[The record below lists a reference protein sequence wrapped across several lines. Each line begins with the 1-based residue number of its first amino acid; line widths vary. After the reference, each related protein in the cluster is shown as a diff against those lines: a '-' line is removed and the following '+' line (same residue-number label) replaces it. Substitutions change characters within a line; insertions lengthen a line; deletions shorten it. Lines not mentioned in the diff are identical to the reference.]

1 MKPVRLWLIAVL
13 LGSLLA
19 LALPAAAQEEGPT
32 LQHTDIGWHADY
44 YATKDLT
51 GAVALSRT
59 DRNINFD
66 WGTGSPGPGVPAD
79 RFSVR
84 WNRTIEFEGGNYR
97 FTVVTDDGFRLYVDG
112 RLILDKWIDQSSTTY
127 TVDIG
132 LVGGHHSVVAEY
144 YENTGGAIAKLSW
157 RRLTELGVEVIVD
170 ELSEGFTWGGPI
182 SGQREAQ
189 VGWVGHT
196 FYTRNARRTPE
207 NYGKWTPILPSAGN
221 YQVYAFIPSRYA
233 NSRSVRYRIFHNGVR
248 NDKVVNQSWYSNQWV
263 SLGTYYFDASNDGSE
278 FVIVY
283 DNTGEAYL
291 SRYIAFDAVKFVK
304 R

>member
-1 MKPVRLWLIAVL
+1 MKPARLWLVAVL
-13 LGSLLA
+13 LGSLLT
-19 LALPAAAQEEGPT
+19 LVPPAAAQEEGPR
-32 LQHTDIGWHADY
+32 LQHTDIGWHANY
-44 YATKDLT
+44 FATKDLS

-84 WNRTIEFEGGNYR
+84 WIRTIEFEGGNYR

-112 RLILDKWIDQSSTTY
+112 RLILDKWIDQPSTTY

-132 LVGGHHSVVAEY
+132 LVGGHHTVVAEY

-170 ELSEGFTWGGPI
+170 ELSEGFTWGGPL

-207 NYGKWTPILPSAGN
+207 NYGKWTPILPTAGN

-248 NDKVVNQSWYSNQWV
+248 NDKVINQSWYSNQWV

>member
-1 MKPVRLWLIAVL
+1 MKPARLWLVAVL
-13 LGSLLA
+13 LGSLLT
-19 LALPAAAQEEGPT
+19 LVPPAAAQEEGPR
-32 LQHTDIGWHADY
+32 LQHTDIGWHANY
-44 YATKDLT
+44 FATKDLS

-84 WNRTIEFEGGNYR
+84 WIRTIEFEGGNYR

-112 RLILDKWIDQSSTTY
+112 RLILDKWIDQPSTTY

-170 ELSEGFTWGGPI
+170 ELSEGFTWGGPL

-207 NYGKWTPILPSAGN
+207 NYGKWTPILPTAGN